1 MSAFLEILS
10 ASVIVSDNEISAAI
24 VSETLSF
31 SEIDSVSKTFGSLET
46 LSVNDRDSADSVMS
60 ASLEILSSSEII
72 SERKTLTVPDKA
84 IVSSM
89 TIVSDNDMS
98 ADKVSEIL
106 SVRDRD
112 SDSGTVLIPALDVL
126 SVSATESDM

>member
-98 ADKVSEIL
+98 ADKVSEIP
-106 SVRDRD
+106 SVSEIA
-112 SDSGTVLIPALDVL
+112 SDSVTVLIPALDVL
-126 SVSATESDM
+126 SVSVTESDM

>member
-24 VSETLSF
+24 VSETLSV

-84 IVSSM
+84 MPISREIVSASE
-89 TIVSDNDMS
+89 ISAILDILSVSDND
-98 ADKVSEIL
+98 
-106 SVRDRD
+106 
-112 SDSGTVLIPALDVL
+112 SDIGTLIIPALDVL
-126 SVSATESDM
+126 SVSVTESDM